1 MKLKLN
7 ANVLSLHSMKTSSRR
22 GLIAWPMST
31 NELEAS
37 KSSSGTKLSPRKRS
51 MSKESRHLPE
61 RRRTRGKKLAKR
73 SVLKKTE
80 SRPKRGDRLR
90 KSVTSQ
96 TLPRRRKEKS
106 RGPNVE
112 PIESPE
118 AKSNQMTNTAQMPA
132 LMRAKTS
139 SKILLS
145 KQMKTKR
152 TPTKKKLNQI
162 RLILKSQRKTRR
174 GERRAIKRTQK

>member
-1 MKLKLN
+1 
-7 ANVLSLHSMKTSSRR
+7 MKTSSRS
-22 GLIAWPMST
+22 GLTVWQMLT

-37 KSSSGTKLSPRKRS
+37 KSSNGMTLSPKKRS
-51 MSKESRHLPE
+51 MSRELRHLPE
-61 RRRTRGKKLAKR
+61 PRRTRGKKHAKR
-73 SVLKKTE
+73 SVPKKTG

-112 PIESPE
+112 PIELPE
-118 AKSNQMTNTAQMPA
+118 VKSNQMTNTAQMPA

-162 RLILKSQRKTRR
+162 RLILKSLRKTRR
-174 GERRAIKRTQK
+174 RERRAIKRTQK

>member
-1 MKLKLN
+1 
-7 ANVLSLHSMKTSSRR
+7 MKTSSRR

-61 RRRTRGKKLAKR
+61 PRRTRGKKLAKR

-118 AKSNQMTNTAQMPA
+118 EKFNQMTNTAQMPV

-152 TPTKKKLNQI
+152 MPTKRKLNQI
-162 RLILKSQRKTRR
+162 RLILKSLRKTRR